1 MAEKQRREEPQ
12 KEEQEKDNDDDDDDD
27 NDDEV
32 EEEGAQTPRASTSGV
47 RSTIYLTNVLFPL
60 PLPAKL

>member
-12 KEEQEKDNDDDDDDD
+12 KEEQEKDNDDD
-27 NDDEV
+27 DDEV

>member
-12 KEEQEKDNDDDDDDD
+12 KEEQEKDNDDDD
-27 NDDEV
+27 DDEV